1 MEGIFRLP
9 ASAFAVP
16 FADAAYDYVVVGGG
30 TSGLAI
36 AARLAKTA
44 SVAVVEAGGIYQID
58 NGNQSVVPAYAF
70 TQGFTSADP
79 LRPGKTLGGSSVINN
94 MAYHR
99 ATVGYHDKW
108 AELVGDESYGFNEVL
123 PYFKQSTHHNLP
135 DNAKRAMP
143 NATVTYNACVFGDGP
158 IEISYSNH
166 VDPRSHG
173 QCSGHL
179 AGYGAWNVATMTA
192 DAKRSSG
199 QDYLVHAIKTTNL
212 MAYPH
217 TQVTKILFDAGRA
230 TGVTVKTAGIDY
242 TISANKEVIVS
253 AGAFHTPQLLMVSGV
268 GPSETLEALDIPVV
282 ADLPG
287 VGQNLQDQ
295 IFFDVMYGISVST
308 SSLSTFSFEGAEIAR
323 RHDSMFDQPI
333 IDLGWLSDPADAEVA
348 VAIFKRARA
357 AWETSSLGSI
367 KATPELVPGA
377 AVSTDEDIL
386 NYIKGG
392 ARPIWHASGTC
403 KMGKADD
410 ELAVVDSKARVY
422 GVEGLRVVDAS
433 VLPII
438 MPGHPMGTLYM
449 LAEKIAAEIQAE
461 A

>member
-1 MEGIFRLP
+1 
-9 ASAFAVP
+9 
-16 FADAAYDYVVVGGG
+16 
-30 TSGLAI
+30 
-36 AARLAKTA
+36 
-44 SVAVVEAGGIYQID
+44 
-58 NGNQSVVPAYAF
+58 
-70 TQGFTSADP
+70 
-79 LRPGKTLGGSSVINN
+79 
-94 MAYHR
+94 
-99 ATVGYHDKW
+99 
-108 AELVGDESYGFNEVL
+108 
-123 PYFKQSTHHNLP
+123 
-135 DNAKRAMP
+135 
-143 NATVTYNACVFGDGP
+143 
-158 IEISYSNH
+158 
-166 VDPRSHG
+166 
-173 QCSGHL
+173 
-179 AGYGAWNVATMTA
+179 
-192 DAKRSSG
+192 
-199 QDYLVHAIKTTNL
+199 
-212 MAYPH
+212 
-217 TQVTKILFDAGRA
+217 
-230 TGVTVKTAGIDY
+230 
-242 TISANKEVIVS
+242 
-253 AGAFHTPQLLMVSGV
+253 
-268 GPSETLEALDIPVV
+268 
-282 ADLPG
+282 
-287 VGQNLQDQ
+287 
-295 IFFDVMYGISVST
+295 
-308 SSLSTFSFEGAEIAR
+308 
-323 RHDSMFDQPI
+323 MFDQPI